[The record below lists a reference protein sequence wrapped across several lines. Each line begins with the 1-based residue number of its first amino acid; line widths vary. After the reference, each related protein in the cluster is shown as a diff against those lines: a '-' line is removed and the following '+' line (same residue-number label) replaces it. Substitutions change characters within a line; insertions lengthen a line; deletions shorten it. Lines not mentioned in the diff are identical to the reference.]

1 MLTEVMFELD
11 SVEGYVAHDVV
22 REEKNLHEIEVPP
35 REPSTVPERRRNAA
49 SGSRRFPLYW
59 SKAVA
64 MESQCTKL

>member
-35 REPSTVPERRRNAA
+35 REPWTVPERRRNAA
-49 SGSRRFPLYW
+49 SGSRRFPL
-59 SKAVA
+59 
-64 MESQCTKL
+64 